1 MIREGYKIFEIDRGE
16 ITPVGRLKDGVSAF
30 TEDSLILDSHR
41 TYDKQEDAEQAIKN
55 YLLNIRPEY
64 STFVV
69 LKVIQL

>member
-1 MIREGYKIFEIDRGE
+1 MIREGYKIFEIDRGK
-16 ITPVGRLKDGVSAF
+16 ITPVGRFKDGVPTF
-30 TEDSLILDSHR
+30 VEGSLILDSHR
-41 TYDKQEDAEQAIKN
+41 TYDKQEDAEQTIKN